1 MGEVFGIV
9 MLPLFVLLVL
19 FSMAGVKS
27 DVLMKCFFELL
38 GALIKGV
45 LLMVAAL
52 VKGIV
57 ELVVILQM
65 TGRLSGPKEES
76 REREPEP
83 RRQRIKVTVIDD
95 GEG

>member
-1 MGEVFGIV
+1 MGELFGIV
-9 MLPLFVLLVL
+9 MLPLFVLVVL

-27 DVLMKCFFELL
+27 EVLMKCFFELL

-76 REREPEP
+76 PEHEPEP